1 MHWNYGPPII
11 CNCATLYYSSHKT
24 STLFTKFHNDV
35 MFKQWFIDDIFITWV
50 GTPEIFA
57 EFKSEIFWIAYCE
70 NNMVEA
76 IPQFPWSYN
85 LHYPWLKHCNKDLP
99 KNDTSILIY
108 PSIICPSTRHDYW
121 NGQQPRESF
130 YKKIDWF
137 PTIPLHMSGS
147 KRMLF
152 GLDQAPTCWSSKK
165 STVIHHTK
173 SFRECLS
180 PCTVPST
187 IHPLSGATWNLWER
201 LQGPGIH

>member
-99 KNDTSILIY
+99 KMIHLYLYIPASY
-108 PSIICPSTRHDYW
+108 VHPPGMIIGMVNSL
-121 NGQQPRESF
+121 GKVF
-130 YKKIDWF
+130 
-137 PTIPLHMSGS
+137 
-147 KRMLF
+147 
-152 GLDQAPTCWSSKK
+152 
-165 STVIHHTK
+165 TK
-173 SFRECLS
+173 SLIDS
-180 PCTVPST
+180 
-187 IHPLSGATWNLWER
+187 
-201 LQGPGIH
+201 LQFLYIWVVARGCYLDWIKHLHVEAARRAQ